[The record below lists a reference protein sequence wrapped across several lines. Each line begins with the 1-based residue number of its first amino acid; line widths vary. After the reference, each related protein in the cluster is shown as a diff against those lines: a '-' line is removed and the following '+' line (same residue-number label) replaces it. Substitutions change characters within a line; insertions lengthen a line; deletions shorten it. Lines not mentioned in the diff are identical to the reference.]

1 MVRPYRVKGVK
12 KRKREEAETVDEGDK
27 EEVLQGSVR
36 DEDDQLAGIPIER
49 LNQGERPGVVF
60 VLQRASLELGKVGKA
75 SFLMSFEFM
84 SCSLGYF

>member
-12 KRKREEAETVDEGDK
+12 KRKREEAETVDEGGK

-36 DEDDQLAGIPIER
+36 DEDDQLAGIPVER

-60 VLQRASLELGKVGKA
+60 VLQRASLELGKVGKVT
-75 SFLMSFEFM
+75 FFIFFEFM
-84 SCSLGYF
+84 SCFLG